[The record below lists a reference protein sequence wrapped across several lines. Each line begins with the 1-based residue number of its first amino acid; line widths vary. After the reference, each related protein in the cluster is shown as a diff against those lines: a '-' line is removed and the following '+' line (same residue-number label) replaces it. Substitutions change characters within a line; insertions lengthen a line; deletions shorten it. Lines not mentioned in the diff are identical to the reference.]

1 MTCIVFQGRF
11 TEKDIGSIHV
21 KKKAAKNAALKSRG
35 EKTRTSDPL
44 HPMQVR

>member
-1 MTCIVFQGRF
+1 MRAFFIVKRR
-11 TEKDIGSIHV
+11 EM
-21 KKKAAKNAALKSRG
+21 KKGNLFGLPFFERRG